1 MNCRSGCGCRRTGND
16 RAHVPTRLPKVLT
29 TLDYL
34 ILATYL
40 AGVVILG
47 VVVSG
52 RQTSTVDYFLAGRN
66 LPWWVACVSTVAT
79 ETSTLTVI
87 GLPAIA
93 YGGSLAF
100 MQLTLGYL
108 LGRTVVAIVFLPRY
122 YAGQLETTYEFLG
135 QRYGD
140 TMRATASLT
149 FLVTRLLAD
158 GVRLFATAIPIKV
171 IADSAGLELGYGEV
185 VTILVGVTVVYT
197 CFGGMRAVVWMDV
210 VQLFVYVGAGVAVLV
225 VLAGEVPAGWLAE
238 AGRAGKTVWFDTG
251 LGYDPVTWLT
261 SPYLLPAAVIGGAVF
276 SMASHGTDQL
286 MVQRLLAC
294 RSLRDSQK
302 ALVGSA
308 LLVMVQFG
316 LFLAVG
322 LMLWSYYGGATPAEL
337 GLGRTD
343 EIFPRYIIEGLP
355 PGVRGLLLAGIIAAA
370 MSTLSSS
377 MNSLAASTVM
387 DLYQRLRRGGAGPV
401 PLLTSRIFTAL
412 WGLLLIGFAAPFQDM
427 DNPVAELG
435 LMVASF
441 TYGGLLGVFLLGVL
455 NRASEEADAI
465 FAFSVT
471 VVLMAVIVLGLRYGD
486 QTGWTLLMPGT
497 GTSLPDTRFDSI
509 AWPWYPVIG
518 AGLTLVTGALSVALR
533 RVRS

>member
-1 MNCRSGCGCRRTGND
+1 
-16 RAHVPTRLPKVLT
+16 
-29 TLDYL
+29 
-34 ILATYL
+34 
-40 AGVVILG
+40 
-47 VVVSG
+47 
-52 RQTSTVDYFLAGRN
+52 
-66 LPWWVACVSTVAT
+66 
-79 ETSTLTVI
+79 
-87 GLPAIA
+87 
-93 YGGSLAF
+93 
-100 MQLTLGYL
+100 
-108 LGRTVVAIVFLPRY
+108 
-122 YAGQLETTYEFLG
+122 
-135 QRYGD
+135 
-140 TMRATASLT
+140 
-149 FLVTRLLAD
+149 
-158 GVRLFATAIPIKV
+158 
-171 IADSAGLELGYGEV
+171 
-185 VTILVGVTVVYT
+185 
-197 CFGGMRAVVWMDV
+197 
-210 VQLFVYVGAGVAVLV
+210 
-225 VLAGEVPAGWLAE
+225 
-238 AGRAGKTVWFDTG
+238 
-251 LGYDPVTWLT
+251 
-261 SPYLLPAAVIGGAVF
+261 
-276 SMASHGTDQL
+276 MASHGTDQL

-308 LLVMVQFG
+308 LLVIVQFG

-355 PGVRGLLLAGIIAAA
+355 PGVTGLLLAGIIAAA

-377 MNSLAASTVM
+377 MNSLAASSVM
-387 DLYQRLRRGGAGPV
+387 DLYQRLRRVGAGPV

-455 NRASEEADAI
+455 NRASDQADAI

-471 VVLMAVIVLGLRYGD
+471 VVLMAVIVLGLRHGD
-486 QTGWTLLMPGT
+486 QTGWTLMIPGT
-497 GTSLPDTRFDSI
+497 GVSSPDTRFDAI

-518 AGLTLVTGALSVALR
+518 AGLTLIAGALSVALR